1 MVLVE
6 ILSSIIK
13 RLLITDEELNQIRN
27 KDAKPENKSK
37 VSENILVNSL
47 RKYINMY
54 FDDFFQVRSFAD
66 EEYREIINSIAEEI
80 KKRPETVDFQ
90 IENLK
95 QFNTFSKAM
104 QKAIFKVVKEE
115 EPNK

>member
-1 MVLVE
+1 MPQKNSD
-6 ILSSIIK
+6 I
-13 RLLITDEELNQIRN
+13 
-27 KDAKPENKSK
+27 SK
-37 VSENILVNSL
+37 NILINSL

-54 FDDFFQVRSFAD
+54 FDDFFQVRGFTD
-66 EEYREIINSIAEEI
+66 EEYREVINSIAKEI
-80 KKRPETVDFQ
+80 KKSPETVDFQ

>member
-6 ILSSIIK
+6 ILSYIIN
-13 RLLITDEELNQIRN
+13 RLLITDEELNKIKN
-27 KDAKPENKSK
+27 KATKPKNKSEI
-37 VSENILVNSL
+37 SDNILVNSL

-54 FDDFFQVRSFAD
+54 FDDFFQVRSFVD
-66 EEYREIINSIAEEI
+66 EEYREVINSIVEEI
-80 KKRPETVDFQ
+80 KKTPETVDFQ

-115 EPNK
+115 